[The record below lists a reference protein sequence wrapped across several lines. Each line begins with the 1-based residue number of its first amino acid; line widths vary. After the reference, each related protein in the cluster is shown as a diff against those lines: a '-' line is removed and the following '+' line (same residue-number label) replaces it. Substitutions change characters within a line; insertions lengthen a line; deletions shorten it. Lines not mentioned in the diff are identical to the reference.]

1 MPAASDP
8 ATFRLQLFG
17 APARPK
23 GVRLLLP
30 LVALLVLV
38 SACGTS
44 SSGTASGGSSS
55 GGSASGSSSA
65 PPESDLLIEINRG
78 GGAPTES
85 YRLTCGDAV
94 TGNHPD
100 GAAAC
105 AHLKS
110 MKDPFAAIP
119 ADTMCTQIYSGP
131 ETAHVTGR
139 WQGKPVDLKLSRID
153 GCRTEQWGSLGALL
167 PGTVGGPTP
176 K

>member
-1 MPAASDP
+1 
-8 ATFRLQLFG
+8 
-17 APARPK
+17 
-23 GVRLLLP
+23 VRLLLP
-30 LVALLVLV
+30 LVALLVVV

-44 SSGTASGGSSS
+44 SSGTATGGSSS
-55 GGSASGSSSA
+55 GGSASASSSA

-78 GGAPTES
+78 GGPTES
-85 YRLTCGDAV
+85 YRLTCGDTV

-139 WQGKPVDLKLSRID
+139 WQGKPVDLKLSRVD

-167 PGTVGGPTP
+167 PGPVGGPTP